1 MVIGTTTQTL
11 KLNVEKQLKKHVETI
26 LNMIL
31 GLKKS
36 EKIQKKS
43 SRGVKVT
50 LF

>member
-36 EKIQKKS
+36 EKNPEKIKQ
-43 SRGVKVT
+43 GG
-50 LF
+50 